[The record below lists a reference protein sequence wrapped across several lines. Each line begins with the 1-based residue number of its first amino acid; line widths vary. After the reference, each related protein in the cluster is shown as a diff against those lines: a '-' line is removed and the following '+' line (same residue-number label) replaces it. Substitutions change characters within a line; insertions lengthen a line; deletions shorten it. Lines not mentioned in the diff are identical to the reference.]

1 MEQMHTRRLAIVAG
15 ATALFLGPG
24 CLLGQAGDTLRL
36 ADAVTEAR
44 RANPMLQAARYRAD
58 AARERVPQA
67 GALPDPRF
75 SFGLV
80 NRPIDD
86 FGTDIMMTMN
96 AFQLS
101 QRFPWP
107 GKLGFGQEESEH
119 LARADQFDARE
130 VEAALVTRL
139 KSVYYELA
147 YIDRAVRIM
156 EATRNLLRDF
166 EQVTTARYA
175 VGAGIQQD
183 ILQAQVAV
191 AIVTADIRV
200 LREQRVAMAARLN
213 ALLGRVATGAIGA
226 LELPDID
233 GALPSV
239 DALLAMAAAN
249 RPALHAAEER
259 VAAAQAGYRAAR
271 RQLYPDFDLLLGYGQ
286 RPQFDDLVTIAVGI
300 SIPIWA
306 GSKQLPL
313 RREKLA
319 LESVHE
325 ARQLDLYN
333 ETYARLTEL
342 RAAAERASELS
353 RLYRTSILPQAQAA
367 VESALSAY
375 RVGQVDYMTLLGNQ
389 MTLNEFETETVR
401 LTAEY
406 HQAMAGIEALTSPG
420 TGIER
425 SR

>member
-1 MEQMHTRRLAIVAG
+1 MERIHARRLAIA
-15 ATALFLGPG
+15 AAASALLVLPG
-24 CLLGQAGDTLRL
+24 CLLGQEGDTLRL
-36 ADAVTEAR
+36 ADAVSEAR

-58 AARERVPQA
+58 AAGERVPQA
-67 GALPDPRF
+67 GALPDPRL

-139 KSVYYELA
+139 KSVYYSLA

-191 AIVTADIRV
+191 ASVTADITV

-239 DALLAMAAAN
+239 DALLAMAVAN

-325 ARQLDLYN
+325 AIQLDLYN

-353 RLYRTSILPQAQAA
+353 SLYRSSILPQAQAA

-406 HQAMAGIEALTSPG
+406 HQAMAGIAALTSPG
-420 TGIER
+420 TGIE
-425 SR
+425 

>member
-67 GALPDPRF
+67 GALPEPRF

>member
-1 MEQMHTRRLAIVAG
+1 MERIHMRRLAVVA
-15 ATALFLGPG
+15 AAV
-24 CLLGQAGDTLRL
+24 LLPSPQQLCGQGSDTLRL
-36 ADAVTEAR
+36 AEAVAEAR
-44 RANPMLQAARYRAD
+44 RANPLLQAARYRAD
-58 AARERVPQA
+58 AASERVPQA
-67 GALPDPRF
+67 GTLPDPRF

-107 GKLGFGQEESEH
+107 GKLGYGQTESEH
-119 LARADQFDARE
+119 LARADQLDAD
-130 VEAALVTRL
+130 EAEADLVARV
-139 KSVYYELA
+139 KSVYYKLA
-147 YIDRAVRIM
+147 FIDRAVRIM
-156 EATRNLLRDF
+156 EATRELLRDF

-191 AIVTADIRV
+191 ASISADIRV
-200 LREQRVAMAARLN
+200 LGERRIAMAARLN
-213 ALLGRVATGAIGA
+213 ALLGRIAMDTIGA
-226 LELPDID
+226 LELPEID
-233 GALPSV
+233 GVLPSV
-239 DALLAMAAAN
+239 DALLSIASSN
-249 RPALHAAEER
+249 RPALQAAEER
-259 VAAAQAGYRAAR
+259 VAAAQAGYKEAR
-271 RQLYPDFDLLLGYGQ
+271 RELYPDFDLLLGYGQ

-300 SIPIWA
+300 TIPLWA

-319 LESVHE
+319 LESAYE

-342 RAAAERASELS
+342 RAAADRARELAG
-353 RLYRTSILPQAQAA
+353 LYRTSILPQAAAA

-375 RVGQVDYMTLLGNQ
+375 RVGQVDYMTLLTNQ
-389 MTLNEFETETVR
+389 MTLNQFEIETVR
-401 LTAEY
+401 LTADY
-406 HQAMAGIEALTSPG
+406 HAATAGIEALTNSA
-420 TGIER
+420 TGIEQ

>member
-1 MEQMHTRRLAIVAG
+1 VERVHMRRLAVVA
-15 ATALFLGPG
+15 AAVLLPSPHELPG
-24 CLLGQAGDTLRL
+24 QGSDTLRL
-36 ADAVTEAR
+36 TEAVAEAR
-44 RANPMLQAARYRAD
+44 RANPLLQSARYRAD
-58 AARERVPQA
+58 AASERVPQA

-107 GKLGFGQEESEH
+107 GKLGYGQTESEH
-119 LARADQFDARE
+119 LARADRLDAD
-130 VEAALVTRL
+130 EAEADLVARV
-139 KSVYYELA
+139 KSVYYRLA
-147 YIDRAVRIM
+147 FIDRAVRIM
-156 EATRNLLRDF
+156 EATRELLRDF

-191 AIVTADIRV
+191 ASLSADIRV
-200 LREQRVAMAARLN
+200 LGEQRIAMAARLN
-213 ALLGRVATGAIGA
+213 ALLGRIAMDSIGA
-226 LELPDID
+226 LELPGIE
-233 GALPSV
+233 GPLPSV
-239 DALLAMAAAN
+239 DALLAIASSN
-249 RPALHAAEER
+249 RPALRAAEER
-259 VAAAQAGYRAAR
+259 VAAAQAGYQAAS

-300 SIPIWA
+300 TIPLWA
-306 GSKQLPL
+306 GSKQQPL

-319 LESVHE
+319 LESVYE

-342 RAAAERASELS
+342 RAAADRARELAV
-353 RLYRTSILPQAQAA
+353 LYRTSILPQAAAA

-375 RVGQVDYMTLLGNQ
+375 RVGQVDYMTLLTNQ
-389 MTLNEFETETVR
+389 MTLNQFEIETVR
-401 LTAEY
+401 LTADY
-406 HQAMAGIEALTSPG
+406 HEATAGIEALTHPD
-420 TGIER
+420 TGIEQ
-425 SR
+425 